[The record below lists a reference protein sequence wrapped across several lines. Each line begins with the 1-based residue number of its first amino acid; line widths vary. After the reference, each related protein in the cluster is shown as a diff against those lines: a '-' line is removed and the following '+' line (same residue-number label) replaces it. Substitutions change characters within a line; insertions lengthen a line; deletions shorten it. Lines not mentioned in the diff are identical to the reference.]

1 MAPTLFIG
9 IDPGKAGGIA
19 ILGEDGSVEVISMP
33 ETEKDIFHAIRA
45 WKNLS
50 AVALI
55 EKVHA
60 MPKQGVTSS
69 FTFGMGYGGLRMAL
83 VANKI
88 SFNEVTP
95 QKWQKELGIVPR
107 KKDEGKPDFKKR
119 LRAKAQQLFPEVE
132 VNLKTCD
139 ALLIALYARNSLGGY

>member
-9 IDPGKAGGIA
+9 IDPGKAGGIVF
-19 ILGEDGSVEVISMP
+19 LGEDDYVKVIEMP
-33 ETEKDIFHAIRA
+33 HTEKDILEALRNGHRNSF
-45 WKNLS
+45 
-50 AVALI
+50 ALI

-139 ALLIALYARNSLGGY
+139 ALLIALYAKLVLGDK